1 MAAYAPAAVALPG
14 DSPDVGE
21 PGTGVGVSVVVPLYG
36 RDPVSPTWLEAMERA
51 LRDQDAELLVVDNG
65 PFPGVE
71 RLELSAPTRLVRC
84 ATPGAYAARNV
95 GARHARGHWLVFTD
109 ADCLPQP
116 GWLQALVGNASSA
129 DGLRAGAVQVRAN
142 GAPPNPWERYD
153 VVRGI
158 PQEHYV
164 ARGYA
169 VTANLAM
176 PAALLSALGGFD
188 EQRFS
193 GGDAELCRQA
203 VAAGYPLV
211 YVPEAVVEHPARD
224 SWRALATK
232 ARRLKGGQLKVG
244 PSGDVRC
251 GGCGRFCPRFWNG
264 DDISHG
270 AIAPTGIGWW
280 PVWCRVA
287 SGPWRWPRRCACSWA
302 ACRNEDDLPDGR
314 HGDATTSDG
323 PPPATRP
330 REMVSCDSA
339 VPMGR

>member
-244 PSGDVRC
+244 PSRRRALWWLRTFLPPVLEWRRYLTRRDCPNWDRLVACMVQGGLWAVEMAEAVRLLL
-251 GGCGRFCPRFWNG
+251 GGVPE
-264 DDISHG
+264 
-270 AIAPTGIGWW
+270 
-280 PVWCRVA
+280 
-287 SGPWRWPRRCACSWA
+287 RR
-302 ACRNEDDLPDGR
+302 
-314 HGDATTSDG
+314 
-323 PPPATRP
+323 
-330 REMVSCDSA
+330 
-339 VPMGR
+339 